1 MGEWLN
7 NAYGISN
14 SYYLTFRGRRHGCRN
29 STTRHTWWKVQ
40 HSRNCHWWPSIGCRT
55 RSWKRG
61 PPPPAPHSRSSLTP
75 PGNSSRVLVTTQI
88 PEPWNNQT
96 QLVTGYLIPDSSHL
110 VYMRVKSRSIIH
122 FPKRF
127 ALSTLF
133 LFTSSSKFR
142 FSCLYEDRIFITFPV
157 IFDISWIKNPP
168 NREMTFPLNG
178 PIYPASNCFLWPC

>member
-75 PGNSSRVLVTTQI
+75 PGNSSRLLVTTQI

-96 QLVTGYLIPDSSHL
+96 QLVTGYLIPGSSHL
-110 VYMRVKSRSIIH
+110 VCMRKKSRSIIH

-133 LFTSSSKFR
+133 KITSSFQFR
-142 FSCLYEDRIFITFPV
+142 FSCLCWYNYTRIESLLLFLLFS
-157 IFDISWIKNPP
+157 ISL
-168 NREMTFPLNG
+168 E
-178 PIYPASNCFLWPC
+178 

>member
-110 VYMRVKSRSIIH
+110 VYMRVNRVRLYT
-122 FPKRF
+122 FRN
-127 ALSTLF
+127 ALLF
-133 LFTSSSKFR
+133 QPSSYSQ
-142 FSCLYEDRIFITFPV
+142 V
-157 IFDISWIKNPP
+157 PP
-168 NREMTFPLNG
+168 NFGSVVYVDITIRG
-178 PIYPASNCFLWPC
+178 